1 MRSLTLKNV
10 NGDIYAFGGHDGT
23 NPLDTILLWNSKFLF
38 GDWVDTILKIPEAA
52 EEPTIII
59 PYDLKKKQNIFCY

>member
-1 MRSLTLKNV
+1 MRSLTLKNI

-38 GDWVDTILKIPEAA
+38 GDWVDTKLTISEAA
-52 EEPTIII
+52 VDPIII
-59 PYDLKKKQNIFCY
+59 PYNF

>member
-23 NPLDTILLWNSKFLF
+23 NPLDTILQWNSKFLF
-38 GDWVDTILKIPEAA
+38 SDWWITALKISEAA
-52 EEPTIII
+52 EDPIII
-59 PYDLKKKQNIFCY
+59 PYNF